1 MNNPFRLILVLC
13 MVFLAKEIKAQD
25 ESVAEILWTC
35 DWSADGKFVAVGG
48 NMDGLKIIST
58 KDFKLYRSIPIKNT
72 ITRASWHP
80 KKNLLAVATQLS
92 EEKCCIIDLNT

>member
-1 MNNPFRLILVLC
+1 

-35 DWSADGKFVAVGG
+35 DWSADGKFVAFGG
-48 NMDGLKIIST
+48 NMDSLKIIST